1 MKKNLQKKYIEILE
15 DLRKNKT
22 SLEDDD
28 NTLKSIIIRSN
39 VLFRDVENT
48 SEMNLD
54 AKVIIETNRL
64 NAAKLDKNSRNRE
77 LTTEKFIEIMKEGG
91 PAEEK
96 FARAVFERSRGVKIF
111 KSTPFGVIEGKKER
125 KKAVKKIIEEITEES
140 AVKIGNYKD
149 SQTDFMTKEISKIK
163 TVIEK
168 HKSIE
173 FFRLVIDPKSFSN
186 TIQNIFH
193 LSFVFKTGYVNMVSK
208 NNAIFVEK
216 NFYSNFN
223 ENFEKREL
231 NNKENLKKKAKTV
244 KKEVEEID
252 LGEINTDREHF
263 IFNIDY
269 EEYLQIVKNLKID
282 DKMIN

>member
-1 MKKNLQKKYIEILE
+1 
-15 DLRKNKT
+15 
-22 SLEDDD
+22 
-28 NTLKSIIIRSN
+28 
-39 VLFRDVENT
+39 
-48 SEMNLD
+48 
-54 AKVIIETNRL
+54 
-64 NAAKLDKNSRNRE
+64 
-77 LTTEKFIEIMKEGG
+77 
-91 PAEEK
+91 
-96 FARAVFERSRGVKIF
+96 
-111 KSTPFGVIEGKKER
+111 
-125 KKAVKKIIEEITEES
+125 
-140 AVKIGNYKD
+140 
-149 SQTDFMTKEISKIK
+149 
-163 TVIEK
+163 
-168 HKSIE
+168 
-173 FFRLVIDPKSFSN
+173 
-186 TIQNIFH
+186 
-193 LSFVFKTGYVNMVSK
+193 MVYK